1 MDKQQ
6 RLVLISMRGVGL
18 RHGLRRVLSGVDLDI
33 HRGDFMAITGPNG
46 GGKTSLLRIIL
57 RLLRPSEG
65 EVAYF
70 AADGSRA
77 DRLDVGYLPQK
88 NTIDSHFPL
97 TVSEVVA
104 SGLLGCRGMSRKD
117 VEERTNAI
125 LRTIGME
132 RHALQPI
139 GRLSGGQVQRSLLGR
154 ALISEA
160 PLLILD
166 EPLSYVDKH
175 FEQRIY
181 EILREKAGNTTIVLV
196 SHEMTAI
203 AAMATR
209 HIIVDGTVHVC
220 HSDNHRVVCDCG

>member
-1 MDKQQ
+1 MAWDSATGSVGCC
-6 RLVLISMRGVGL
+6 RELIS
-18 RHGLRRVLSGVDLDI
+18 
-33 HRGDFMAITGPNG
+33 T
-46 GGKTSLLRIIL
+46 
-57 RLLRPSEG
+57 
-65 EVAYF
+65 Y
-70 AADGSRA
+70 
-77 DRLDVGYLPQK
+77 
-88 NTIDSHFPL
+88 TIDSHFPL

-132 RHALQPI
+132 RHASQPI

>member
-1 MDKQQ
+1 MNTT
-6 RLVLISMRGVGL
+6 LISMRGVGL

-33 HRGDFMAITGPNG
+33 NRGDFMAITGPNG

-57 RLLRPSEG
+57 RLLKPSEG

-70 AADGSRA
+70 SADGSRVS
-77 DRLDVGYLPQK
+77 RLDVGYLPQK

-104 SGLLGCRGMSRKD
+104 SGLLGCSHVGREE
-117 VEERTNAI
+117 VEERTAAT

-132 RHALQPI
+132 QYASQPI

-154 ALISEA
+154 ALISES

-209 HIIVDGTVHVC
+209 HIIAVSYT
-220 HSDNHRVVCDCG
+220 HRRAHETEIDL